1 MADRVAVS
9 WNGQEYEAVRKE
21 GAEAVQTPEPVWQVT
36 REGAPITSFAAQ
48 PREGPDQVREKIV
61 EWLKANE
68 SRPPLDVGR
77 Q

>member
-9 WNGQEYEAVRKE
+9 WKGQQYEAVRKE
-21 GAEAVQTPEPVWQVT
+21 GAEAEPSTEPVWQVS
-36 REGAPITSFAAQ
+36 RDGAPVTSFAAQ

-61 EWLKANE
+61 EWLEANE